1 LEICAATLF
10 QRQLVMI
17 VGQPLRLPGAEL
29 AGGAPALQC
38 RGQRKSAALLTKAAS
53 TATLD

>member
-1 LEICAATLF
+1 LEICAAALF

-29 AGGAPALQC
+29 AGGAPAYNAEAKGSLP
-38 RGQRKSAALLTKAAS
+38 LY
-53 TATLD
+53 